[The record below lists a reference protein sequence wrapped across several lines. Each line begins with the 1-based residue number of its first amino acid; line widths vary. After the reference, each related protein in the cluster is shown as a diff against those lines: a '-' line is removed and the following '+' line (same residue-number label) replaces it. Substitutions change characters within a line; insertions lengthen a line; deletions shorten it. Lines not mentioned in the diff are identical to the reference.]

1 MKNRIAIIALFVA
14 MLSPVSVYADPIISG
29 ATDITVYTGDTNGKN
44 VSFSPTAT
52 DSIDGTVAV
61 DCSPASGF
69 LFPIAS
75 TTVTCTASNSAFA
88 TTTVPFVVGVV
99 LDTTA
104 PVITVASDQ
113 SFPATGASTVPALVA
128 SAIDAA
134 DGSVSVTPSQTSFG
148 RGTTVV
154 VWTAT
159 DASNNTATAT
169 STVTITG
176 TVSAYLQVEADTGTI
191 FPKQRV
197 DVAACSNRENSA
209 TTTVNARCAFDAAG
223 LSTGL
228 TWFSFGAQVDSVGA
242 AAAGAFP
249 YSWLFFLNDDISNFG
264 ASDYE
269 VAEGDSILWTLGIQP
284 LRIALS
290 TASPTIGATTTV
302 TVTGFDALNFAFL
315 PVAGA
320 TVGGVGGTTDA
331 NGQLDVVATS
341 TDVLTL
347 YATQTGYLPSA
358 TTSITAVTAP
368 PTPVVSTGG
377 GGVVH
382 LQMNVQNALTYLSS
396 KQGADGS
403 FSSPLYSDWVAL
415 AFAASDSGVAK
426 TNLRS
431 YLQTSSPTLSSA
443 TDYERHAMALMA
455 LGIDPYNG
463 TSVDY
468 ISPILAAF
476 DGTQVGDASLEN
488 DDIFALFP
496 LTHAG
501 YGAGDAVI
509 QKIVAFIISRQLG
522 SGAWTGGVDMTA
534 AAIQALAPL
543 SSLPDVSAALTKAEA
558 YLRAQQQTNGGF
570 GTSFSTS
577 WALQAI
583 AALGQ
588 SGSSWTS
595 GGLTPNDYLASLQQ
609 LDGGIEPTTSGSDA
623 RVWATAYAVP
633 AGLGKT
639 WNSLL
644 SSYSKPAN
652 PLGIDGVTA
661 TATSTAT
668 STIPLAATST
678 PEIATSTP
686 EIIAT
691 STPAV
696 VEIVQAATTATT
708 TPTKPK
714 PEITKAPQPEKVAP
728 AQTAT
733 TPSSTPTTSS
743 QIAAAATANPPKGG
757 LPGQGFLTGLW
768 RSIASFFARLF

>member
-1 MKNRIAIIALFVA
+1 
-14 MLSPVSVYADPIISG
+14 
-29 ATDITVYTGDTNGKN
+29 
-44 VSFSPTAT
+44 
-52 DSIDGTVAV
+52 
-61 DCSPASGF
+61 
-69 LFPIAS
+69 
-75 TTVTCTASNSAFA
+75 
-88 TTTVPFVVGVV
+88 
-99 LDTTA
+99 
-104 PVITVASDQ
+104 
-113 SFPATGASTVPALVA
+113 
-128 SAIDAA
+128 
-134 DGSVSVTPSQTSFG
+134 
-148 RGTTVV
+148 
-154 VWTAT
+154 
-159 DASNNTATAT
+159 
-169 STVTITG
+169 
-176 TVSAYLQVEADTGTI
+176 
-191 FPKQRV
+191 
-197 DVAACSNRENSA
+197 
-209 TTTVNARCAFDAAG
+209 
-223 LSTGL
+223 
-228 TWFSFGAQVDSVGA
+228 
-242 AAAGAFP
+242 
-249 YSWLFFLNDDISNFG
+249 
-264 ASDYE
+264 
-269 VAEGDSILWTLGIQP
+269 
-284 LRIALS
+284 
-290 TASPTIGATTTV
+290 
-302 TVTGFDALNFAFL
+302 
-315 PVAGA
+315 
-320 TVGGVGGTTDA
+320 
-331 NGQLDVVATS
+331 
-341 TDVLTL
+341 
-347 YATQTGYLPSA
+347 
-358 TTSITAVTAP
+358 
-368 PTPVVSTGG
+368 
-377 GGVVH
+377 
-382 LQMNVQNALTYLSS
+382 
-396 KQGADGS
+396 
-403 FSSPLYSDWVAL
+403 
-415 AFAASDSGVAK
+415 
-426 TNLRS
+426 
-431 YLQTSSPTLSSA
+431 
-443 TDYERHAMALMA
+443 
-455 LGIDPYNG
+455 
-463 TSVDY
+463 
-468 ISPILAAF
+468 
-476 DGTQVGDASLEN
+476 
-488 DDIFALFP
+488 
-496 LTHAG
+496 
-501 YGAGDAVI
+501 
-509 QKIVAFIISRQLG
+509 
-522 SGAWTGGVDMTA
+522 MTA

-743 QIAAAATANPPKGG
+743 QTAAAVTANPPKGG